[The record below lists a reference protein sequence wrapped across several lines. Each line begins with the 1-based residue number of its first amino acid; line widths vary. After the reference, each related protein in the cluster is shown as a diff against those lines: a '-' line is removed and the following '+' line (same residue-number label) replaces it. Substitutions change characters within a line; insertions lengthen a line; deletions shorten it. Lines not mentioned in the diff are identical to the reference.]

1 MANFGFFSTFGIP
14 CSFNAI
20 VLFLGHLS
28 TFKKDICCM
37 SSEKKT
43 ALIVEDERDAAEMF
57 AEMMRVTGFDVI
69 SLYSSTPAIS
79 TIAVEKPDLVLLDIM
94 MPDVSGLEV
103 LRYMRR
109 EPDLKDIPV
118 ILVSAKSMPADIQEG
133 MEAGASNYLTKPI
146 GFLELKSAVE
156 ALVSPV
162 G

>member
-1 MANFGFFSTFGIP
+1 
-14 CSFNAI
+14 
-20 VLFLGHLS
+20 
-28 TFKKDICCM
+28 M
-37 SSEKKT
+37 SPEKKT
-43 ALIVEDERDAAEMF
+43 VIVVEDEPDAAEMF

-69 SLYSSTPAIS
+69 QLFSSTPAIS
-79 TIAVEKPDLVLLDIM
+79 TITAEQPDLVILDIM

-109 EPDLKDIPV
+109 EPALKDIPV

-133 MEAGASNYLTKPI
+133 LDAGASNYLTKPV
-146 GFLELKSAVE
+146 GFLELKEAVE